1 MSFAKEPVANHKSH
15 KGRHKRHQV
24 FIRRQHYMRVTSE
37 GIHQAD
43 QLPRHMVTRHVS
55 PSVSAPAVS
64 FPFNRVCFPAMKM
77 NSVSEITGNAS
88 LMLFFVTDTGSALT
102 APVIRVTPTVF
113 FVAKTTRSVTVQPSS
128 VSRKPCFSRET
139 RCSVTKTLASGVE
152 F

>member
-1 MSFAKEPVANHKSH
+1 
-15 KGRHKRHQV
+15 
-24 FIRRQHYMRVTSE
+24 MRVTSE

-77 NSVSEITGNAS
+77 NSVSEMTGNAS

-113 FVAKTTRSVTVQPSS
+113 FVAKTTRSVTAIH
-128 VSRKPCFSRET
+128 CFI
-139 RCSVTKTLASGVE
+139 TKQH
-152 F
+152 